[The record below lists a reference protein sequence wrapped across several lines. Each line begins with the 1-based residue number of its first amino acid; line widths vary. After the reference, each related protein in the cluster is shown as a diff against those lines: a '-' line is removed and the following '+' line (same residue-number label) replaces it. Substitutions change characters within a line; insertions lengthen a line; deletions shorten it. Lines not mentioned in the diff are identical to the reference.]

1 MDVIYRRID
10 DEYLDPEAFRPDS
23 LLGVPG
29 LMRAYRA
36 GNVALANAAGAGV
49 ADDKSVYP
57 YVPAMVR
64 FYLDEEPILAN
75 VPTYERVR
83 HEDLAFVLA
92 NLDKLVMKPARGS
105 GGYGMLVGRHA
116 TPAERDEFVERI
128 TARPADYIAQPT
140 LALSTVLAVAHG
152 GITPRHVDLRPSI
165 LSGREIPVV
174 PGASPAL
181 RCARGRSW

>member
-1 MDVIYRRID
+1 LLYRRID

-75 VPTYERVR
+75 VPIYECVR
-83 HEDLAFVLA
+83 LEDLAFVLA

-116 TPAERDEFVERI
+116 TPAEREEFVERI